1 MKTIKSEMVDFP
13 FVVEPEMTVAEAQT
27 FMTQQDLRHLP
38 VVDSKNKLLGVISER
53 DILKSKLPNES
64 VTSVMIKDVFVV
76 AESEDLAK
84 VIQKMADEKIGSVLV
99 VNSVNELTGIFTTIN
114 ALNLLS
120 KFLNEDKSVKKSKIS
135 LLDIINS

>member
-27 FMTQQDLRHLP
+27 FMSQQDLRHLP

-53 DILKSKLPNES
+53 DVLKSKSPNES

-84 VIQKMADEKIGSVLV
+84 VIQKMADEKFGSVLV
-99 VNSVNELTGIFTTIN
+99 VNSANELTGIFTTIN

-120 KFLNEDKSVKKSKIS
+120 KFLNEDKTVKKSKIS